1 MHHVFTTALLFH
13 VEMCAISP
21 RALHDIKKVWF
32 LVCQSILILIHASRF
47 YHRPSF
53 SCWNVCNFSKSFTW
67 HKKGLIPGL
76 PINLDSYPCITFL
89 PPPFFCM
96 LKCVQF
102 LQELYMTLKRSDS
115 WSANQSWFLSMHHF
129 CIASLLLHVEMCAIS
144 PRALHITRRWM
155 VYYLILNS
163 GECWFQLLFI

>member
-1 MHHVFTTALLFH
+1 MLNSSTLI
-13 VEMCAISP
+13 MCP
-21 RALHDIKKVWF
+21 PNTPD
-32 LVCQSILILIHASRF
+32 
-47 YHRPSF
+47 
-53 SCWNVCNFSKSFTW
+53 NFSKSFTC

-89 PPPFFCM
+89 QPPFFCM

-102 LQELYMTLKRSDS
+102 LQELYMTWKRSDS

-129 CIASLLLHVEMCAIS
+129 FTGSLLLHAEMCAIC

-155 VYYLILNS
+155 AYNFILNS
-163 GECWFQLLFI
+163 GECRFQLLFIYFVAWLFTTLWEKNNLVYPDNLVLSNLALHISMWV